1 MPITL
6 RVREL
11 RLSRG
16 WSLRELARRADVRP
30 NTLSDIENGRTRG
43 VDFVTLEKLAE
54 VFQVDPGYLIVRGKK
69 WSSAGGSS
77 LTATGRVHVLTHA
90 AQ

>member
-11 RLSRG
+11 RLTRG

-30 NTLSDIENGRTRG
+30 NTVSDIENGRTRG
-43 VDFVTLEKLAE
+43 VDFVTLEKLAQ
-54 VFQVDPGYLIVRGKK
+54 VFEVDPGYLIVRGKK
-69 WSSAGGSS
+69 WPSPGGSS
-77 LTATGRVHVLTHA
+77 PTATGRVHVSRRA
-90 AQ
+90 GQ